1 MYIAQMYRGYDG
13 PMMDGYGSHE
23 SWIGAIFVL
32 LVVLIV
38 AGVAVYLIRAF
49 TDSSKAGKQTE
60 ARDPLDIA
68 RERYAK
74 GEITK
79 EELADIKK
87 ELK

>member
-1 MYIAQMYRGYDG
+1 MEFAQMFRRYDG
-13 PMMDGYGSHE
+13 PVMDGYNHHD
-23 SWIGAIFVL
+23 SWVGAVVTL
-32 LVVLIV
+32 LVVLIL

-49 TDSSKAGKQTE
+49 AHHTNTQTE
-60 ARDPLDIA
+60 VRDPLDIA
-68 RERYAK
+68 RERFAK